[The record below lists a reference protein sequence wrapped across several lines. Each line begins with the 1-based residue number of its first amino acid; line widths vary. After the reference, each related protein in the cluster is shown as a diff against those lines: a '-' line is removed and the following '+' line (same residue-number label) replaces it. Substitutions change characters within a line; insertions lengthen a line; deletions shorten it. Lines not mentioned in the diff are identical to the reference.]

1 VKAALSGEAR
11 IDRADEDGDVSKA
24 TRGTREMTQVPPDFR
39 TDSLG
44 ECKVA
49 SPLRATRFMDTSK
62 PLLFRADIDELHE
75 QFRAGVDPPAFEL
88 AGPRE
93 NIYFDPSTLRCG
105 IVTCGGLCPGLND
118 VIRSVVFCLHEK
130 YRVAKIYGFR
140 FGYEGLVEPTALKPI
155 ELTTRRV
162 SQIHEVG
169 GTVLGSSRGPQPVD
183 GMVDTLERLGIQLL
197 FTVGG
202 DGTLRGA
209 HSIVEEIRRRELKI
223 AVVGVP
229 KTIDNDISYID
240 MSFGFDTAVEA
251 ARQATRAA
259 YVEASCHRF
268 GIGLVKLMGRDS
280 GFIASFAT
288 LADTQVGL
296 CLIPEVVFSID
307 GIVQAARQRIQ
318 RDGYVVIVVAEGA
331 GQNLLTE
338 AAEFD
343 ASGNRR
349 HGDIGA
355 FLRDKI
361 PEALRAQGISVSLK
375 YIDPSYMIRS
385 LPANARDANFC
396 LRLGHAAVHAGM
408 SGKTDTVIGSW
419 RRRLTHVPI
428 PMAVS
433 SRKKVDTN
441 GYLWQTVLSV
451 TGQSDD
457 LLSAVPV

>member
-1 VKAALSGEAR
+1 
-11 IDRADEDGDVSKA
+11 VSH
-24 TRGTREMTQVPPDFR
+24 TLPPDFR

-44 ECKVA
+44 ECTIA

-62 PLLFRADIDELHE
+62 RLLFRADIDELRE

-93 NIYFDPSTLRCG
+93 KIYFDPSTLRCG

-118 VIRSVVFCLHEK
+118 VIRSIVFCLHEK
-130 YRVAKIYGFR
+130 YGIAKVYGFR
-140 FGYEGLVEPTALKPI
+140 FGYAGLVDRSALTPI

-183 GMVDTLERLGIQLL
+183 DIVDTLDRLGIQLL
-197 FTVGG
+197 FTIGG

-209 HSIVEEIRRRELKI
+209 HSIVEEIRRRELNI

-229 KTIDNDISYID
+229 KTIDNDISFID

-259 YVEASCHRF
+259 YVEASCHRS

-296 CLIPEVVFSID
+296 CLVPENAFSID
-307 GIVQAARQRIQ
+307 GIVRAAGQRIE

-331 GQNLLTE
+331 GQELLAEE
-338 AAEFD
+338 AEWD
-343 ASGNRR
+343 ASGNRS
-349 HGDIGA
+349 HGDIGV
-355 FLRDKI
+355 FLRGTI
-361 PEALRAQGISVSLK
+361 PEAFQAQGFSVSLK

-408 SGKTDTVIGSW
+408 AGKTDTVIGSW

-433 SRKKVDTN
+433 SRKTVDTN
-441 GYLWQTVLSV
+441 GYLWRTVLSV
-451 TGQSDD
+451 TGQADD
-457 LLSAVPV
+457 LLSAFPS

>member
-1 VKAALSGEAR
+1 
-11 IDRADEDGDVSKA
+11 
-24 TRGTREMTQVPPDFR
+24 MTPTTPDFS
-39 TDSLG
+39 TDSMG
-44 ECKVA
+44 ECTTA
-49 SPLRATRFMDTSK
+49 SPLRTTHFMDMSK
-62 PLLFRADIDELHE
+62 PLLFRADIDELRA
-75 QFRAGVDPPAFEL
+75 QVRAGVDPPAFEL

-93 NIYFDPSTLRCG
+93 QIYFNPGSLRCG

-118 VIRSVVFCLHEK
+118 VIRSIVFCLQEK
-130 YRVAKIYGFR
+130 YGVAAIYGFR
-140 FGYEGLVEPTALKPI
+140 FGYAGLAERDALKPI

-162 SQIHEVG
+162 GQIHEIG

-183 GMVDTLERLGIQLL
+183 EMVDTLERLGIQLL
-197 FTVGG
+197 FAIGG

-259 YVEASCHRF
+259 FVEASCHRS

-296 CLIPEVVFSID
+296 CLIPEIAFSID
-307 GIVQAARQRIQ
+307 GVIQAASQRIQ
-318 RDGYVVIVVAEGA
+318 RDGYAVIVVAEGA
-331 GQNLLTE
+331 GQNLLGG

-349 HGDIGA
+349 QGDIGI
-355 FLRDKI
+355 FLRDVI
-361 PEALRAQGISVSLK
+361 PETFQAQGISVSLK

-408 SGKTDTVIGSW
+408 AGKTDTVIGSW

-428 PMAVS
+428 PMAVA
-433 SRKKVDTN
+433 SRKQVDTN

-451 TGQSDD
+451 TGQPDD
-457 LLSAVPV
+457 LFSTVAV

>member
-1 VKAALSGEAR
+1 
-11 IDRADEDGDVSKA
+11 
-24 TRGTREMTQVPPDFR
+24 MTPTTPDFS
-39 TDSLG
+39 TDSIG
-44 ECKVA
+44 ECTIV
-49 SPLRATRFMDTSK
+49 SPLRTAHFMDTSK
-62 PLLFRADIDELHE
+62 RLLFRADIDELRA
-75 QFRAGVDPPAFEL
+75 QVQAGVDPAAFEL

-93 NIYFDPSTLRCG
+93 QIYFNPGELRCG

-118 VIRSVVFCLHEK
+118 VIRSIVFCLQEK
-130 YRVAKIYGFR
+130 YGVTAIYGFR
-140 FGYEGLVEPTALKPI
+140 FGYAGLAEPGALKPI

-162 SQIHEVG
+162 GQINEIG

-183 GMVDTLERLGIQLL
+183 EMVDTLERLGIQLL

-209 HSIVEEIRRRELKI
+209 HSIVQEIRRRKLDI

-229 KTIDNDISYID
+229 KTIDNDISYIET
-240 MSFGFDTAVEA
+240 SFGFDTAVEA

-259 YVEASCHRF
+259 FVEASCHRY
-268 GIGLVKLMGRDS
+268 GIGLVKLMGRDA

-296 CLIPEVVFSID
+296 CLIPEIEFNVD
-307 GIVQAARQRIQ
+307 GVIQAASQRIQ
-318 RDGYVVIVVAEGA
+318 RDGYAVIVVAEGA
-331 GQNLLTE
+331 GQNLLGET
-338 AAEFD
+338 AEFD

-349 HGDIGA
+349 HSDIGVY
-355 FLRDKI
+355 LKDVI
-361 PEALRAQGISVSLK
+361 PEVFRARGTSVSLK

-408 SGKTDTVIGSW
+408 AGKTDTVIGSW

-428 PMAVS
+428 PMAVA
-433 SRKKVDTN
+433 SRKQVDTN

-451 TGQSDD
+451 TGQPDD
-457 LLSAVPV
+457 LVSPVTV

>member
-1 VKAALSGEAR
+1 MTSAQPNFTT
-11 IDRADEDGDVSKA
+11 DG
-24 TRGTREMTQVPPDFR
+24 
-39 TDSLG
+39 LG
-44 ECKVA
+44 ECTIV

-62 PLLFRADIDELHE
+62 RLLLRADLDELRA
-75 QFRAGVDPPAFEL
+75 QVRAGVDPPAFEL

-93 NIYFDPSTLRCG
+93 RIYFNPGTLRCG

-118 VIRSVVFCLHEK
+118 VIRSIVFCLHEK
-130 YRVAKIYGFR
+130 YGIAKVYGFR
-140 FGYEGLVEPTALKPI
+140 FGYAGLIGRSAPPPI

-169 GTVLGSSRGPQPVD
+169 GTVLGSSRGPQPVEE
-183 GMVDTLERLGIQLL
+183 MVDTLERMGIQLL

-229 KTIDNDISYID
+229 KTIDNDISFID
-240 MSFGFDTAVEA
+240 LSFGFETAVEA

-259 YVEASCHRF
+259 YVEASCHRS

-296 CLIPEVVFSID
+296 CLIPEVPFSID
-307 GIVQAARQRIQ
+307 GVVAAARQRIE
-318 RDGYVVIVVAEGA
+318 RDSYVVIVVAEGA
-331 GQNLLTE
+331 GQNLL
-338 AAEFD
+338 AEPAERD

-349 HGDIGA
+349 HSDIGVY
-355 FLRDKI
+355 LRDKI
-361 PEALRAQGISVSLK
+361 MEIFRAQGMSVSLK

-408 SGKTDTVIGSW
+408 AGRTDIVIGSW

-428 PMAVS
+428 PLAVS

-451 TGQSDD
+451 TGQAED
-457 LLSAVPV
+457 LQSAVPV

>member
-1 VKAALSGEAR
+1 
-11 IDRADEDGDVSKA
+11 
-24 TRGTREMTQVPPDFR
+24 
-39 TDSLG
+39 LG
-44 ECKVA
+44 ECNVV
-49 SPLRATRFMDTSK
+49 SPLRSTRFMDTSR
-62 PLLFRADIDELHE
+62 PLLFRADIDELRA
-75 QFRAGVDPPAFEL
+75 QLRAGIDPPAFEL

-93 NIYFDPSTLRCG
+93 RIYFNPAALKCG

-118 VIRSVVFCLHEK
+118 VIRSLVFCLHEK
-130 YRVAKIYGFR
+130 YGVAKVYGFK
-140 FGYEGLVEPTALKPI
+140 FGYEGLVDRSALTPI
-155 ELTTRRV
+155 ELTTRKLT
-162 SQIHEVG
+162 QINEVG

-183 GMVDTLERLGIQLL
+183 EMVDSLERLGIQLL
-197 FTVGG
+197 FTIGG

-209 HSIVEEIRRRELKI
+209 HSVVEEIRRRELDI

-229 KTIDNDISYID
+229 KTIDNDISFID

-251 ARQATRAA
+251 ARHATRAA
-259 YVEASCHRF
+259 YVEASCHRS

-296 CLIPEVVFSID
+296 CLIPEIRFSID
-307 GIVQAARQRIQ
+307 GVVRAAKQRID

-331 GQNLLTE
+331 GQDLL
-338 AAEFD
+338 AADAEWD

-349 HGDIGA
+349 HGDIGT
-355 FLRDKI
+355 FLKDKI
-361 PEALRAQGISVSLK
+361 PEKFRGQGTSVTLK

-408 SGKTDTVIGSW
+408 AGKTDTVIGSW
-419 RRRLTHVPI
+419 RRRLTLVPI
-428 PMAVS
+428 PLAVS

-451 TGQSDD
+451 TGQADD
-457 LLSAVPV
+457 LVSAFPGGAEPALP

>member
-1 VKAALSGEAR
+1 
-11 IDRADEDGDVSKA
+11 VSH
-24 TRGTREMTQVPPDFR
+24 TEPPDFR
-39 TDSLG
+39 IDELG
-44 ECKVA
+44 QCTIA
-49 SPLRATRFMDTSK
+49 TPLRATRFMDTSK
-62 PLLFRADIDELHE
+62 RHLFRADIDEL
-75 QFRAGVDPPAFEL
+75 RAQLRVGVDPPAFEL

-93 NIYFDPSTLRCG
+93 KIYFDPGALRCG

-118 VIRSVVFCLHEK
+118 VIRSIVCCLHEK
-130 YRVAKIYGFR
+130 YGIAKVYGFP
-140 FGYEGLVEPTALKPI
+140 FGYAGLVDRNDLTPI
-155 ELTTRRV
+155 ELSTRRV

-183 GMVDTLERLGIQLL
+183 DIVDTLERLGIQLL
-197 FTVGG
+197 FTIGG

-209 HSIVEEIRRRELKI
+209 HSIVEEIRRRDLEI

-229 KTIDNDISYID
+229 KTIDNDISFID

-259 YVEASCHRF
+259 YVEASCHRS

-296 CLIPEVVFSID
+296 CLIPEVAFTID
-307 GIVQAARQRIQ
+307 GVVRVAAERIE

-331 GQNLLTE
+331 GQNLLAET
-338 AAEFD
+338 AACD

-355 FLRDKI
+355 HLRDTLPKT
-361 PEALRAQGISVSLK
+361 LQAQGMSVSLK

-385 LPANARDANFC
+385 LPANARDSNFC

-408 SGKTDTVIGSW
+408 AGKTDVVVGSW

-428 PMAVS
+428 PTAVS
-433 SRKKVDTN
+433 SRKKVDTD

-451 TGQSDD
+451 TGQAED
-457 LLSAVPV
+457 LQSAVPG

>member
-1 VKAALSGEAR
+1 
-11 IDRADEDGDVSKA
+11 VSH
-24 TRGTREMTQVPPDFR
+24 TLPPDFR

-44 ECKVA
+44 ECTIA

-62 PLLFRADIDELHE
+62 RLLFRADIDELRE

-88 AGPRE
+88 AGPQE
-93 NIYFDPSTLRCG
+93 KIYFDPSTLRCG

-118 VIRSVVFCLHEK
+118 VVRSIVFCLHEK
-130 YRVAKIYGFR
+130 YGIARVYGFR
-140 FGYEGLVEPTALKPI
+140 FGYAGLVDQSALTPI

-169 GTVLGSSRGPQPVD
+169 GTVLGASRGPQPVED
-183 GMVDTLERLGIQLL
+183 MVDTLERLGIQLL
-197 FTVGG
+197 FTIGG

-209 HSIVEEIRRRELKI
+209 HSIVEEIGRRELNI

-229 KTIDNDISYID
+229 KTIDNDISFID

-259 YVEASCHRF
+259 YVEASCHRS

-296 CLIPEVVFSID
+296 CLIPENAFSID
-307 GIVQAARQRIQ
+307 GIVRAAGQRIE

-331 GQNLLTE
+331 GQELLAEE
-338 AAEFD
+338 AEWD
-343 ASGNRR
+343 ASGNRS
-349 HGDIGA
+349 HGDIGV
-355 FLRDKI
+355 FLRDKL
-361 PEALRAQGISVSLK
+361 PKALQVQGISVSLK

-408 SGKTDTVIGSW
+408 AGKTDTVIGSW
-419 RRRLTHVPI
+419 RRRLTYVPI

-433 SRKKVDTN
+433 SRRTIDTN
-441 GYLWQTVLSV
+441 GYLWRTVLSV
-451 TGQSDD
+451 TGQADD
-457 LLSAVPV
+457 LLSAVPA

>member
-1 VKAALSGEAR
+1 MKS
-11 IDRADEDGDVSKA
+11 S
-24 TRGTREMTQVPPDFR
+24 PPDFR
-39 TDSLG
+39 TDVLG
-44 ECKVA
+44 ECTVP
-49 SPLRATRFMDTSK
+49 SPLRATHFMDLSR
-62 PLLFRADIDELHE
+62 PLLFRADIDELRA
-75 QFRAGVDPPAFEL
+75 QLRAGIDPPAFEL

-93 NIYFDPSTLRCG
+93 RIYFNPATLKCG

-118 VIRSVVFCLHEK
+118 VIRSLVFCLYEK
-130 YRVAKIYGFR
+130 YGVAKVYGFK
-140 FGYEGLVEPTALKPI
+140 FGYEGLVERSALTPI
-155 ELTTRRV
+155 ELTTRKLT
-162 SQIHEVG
+162 QINEVG
-169 GTVLGSSRGPQPVD
+169 GTVLGSSRGPQPID
-183 GMVDTLERLGIQLL
+183 EMVDTLERLGIQLL
-197 FTVGG
+197 FTIGG

-209 HSIVEEIRRRELKI
+209 HSIVEEIRRRELDI

-229 KTIDNDISYID
+229 KTIDNDISFID

-251 ARQATRAA
+251 ARHATRAA
-259 YVEASCHRF
+259 YVEASCHRS

-296 CLIPEVVFSID
+296 CLIPEIGFSID
-307 GIVQAARQRIQ
+307 GVVRAAKQRID

-331 GQNLLTE
+331 GQDLL
-338 AAEFD
+338 AADAEWD

-349 HGDIGA
+349 HGDIGT
-355 FLRDKI
+355 FLKDKI
-361 PEALRAQGISVSLK
+361 PETFRGQGTSVTLK

-408 SGKTDTVIGSW
+408 AGKTDTVIGSW
-419 RRRLTHVPI
+419 RRRLTLVPI
-428 PMAVS
+428 PLAVS

-451 TGQSDD
+451 TGQADD
-457 LLSAVPV
+457 LVSAFPGDAEPALQ

>member
-1 VKAALSGEAR
+1 
-11 IDRADEDGDVSKA
+11 VSH
-24 TRGTREMTQVPPDFR
+24 TEPPDFR
-39 TDSLG
+39 IDDLG
-44 ECKVA
+44 ECTIA

-62 PLLFRADIDELHE
+62 RLLFRTDIDELRA
-75 QFRAGVDPPAFEL
+75 QLRAGVDPPAFEL

-93 NIYFDPSTLRCG
+93 TIYFDPGALRCA

-118 VIRSVVFCLHEK
+118 VIRSIVFCLHEK
-130 YRVAKIYGFR
+130 YGIAEVYGFR
-140 FGYEGLVEPTALKPI
+140 FGYAGLVERNDLTPI
-155 ELTTRRV
+155 ELTTRKV
-162 SQIHEVG
+162 GQIHEVG

-183 GMVDTLERLGIQLL
+183 DMVDTLERLGIQLL
-197 FTVGG
+197 FTIGG

-209 HSIVEEIRRRELKI
+209 HSIVEEIRRRKLTI

-229 KTIDNDISYID
+229 KTIDNDISFID
-240 MSFGFDTAVEA
+240 MSFGFDTAIEA

-259 YVEASCHRF
+259 YVEASCHRS

-296 CLIPEVVFSID
+296 CLIPEVAFTID
-307 GIVQAARQRIQ
+307 GVVRAAARRIE

-331 GQNLLTE
+331 GQNLLAET
-338 AAEFD
+338 AACD

-349 HGDIGA
+349 HGDIGVH
-355 FLRDKI
+355 LRDRI
-361 PEALRAQGISVSLK
+361 PETLRAQGMSVSLK

-385 LPANARDANFC
+385 LPANARDSNFC

-408 SGKTDTVIGSW
+408 AGKTDVVVGSW

-428 PMAVS
+428 PTAVS

-451 TGQSDD
+451 TGQADD
-457 LLSAVPV
+457 LLSAVRG

>member
-1 VKAALSGEAR
+1 
-11 IDRADEDGDVSKA
+11 
-24 TRGTREMTQVPPDFR
+24 
-39 TDSLG
+39 
-44 ECKVA
+44 
-49 SPLRATRFMDTSK
+49 
-62 PLLFRADIDELHE
+62 
-75 QFRAGVDPPAFEL
+75 
-88 AGPRE
+88 
-93 NIYFDPSTLRCG
+93 
-105 IVTCGGLCPGLND
+105 LND
-118 VIRSVVFCLHEK
+118 VIRSIVFCLQEK
-130 YRVAKIYGFR
+130 YGVTAIYGFR
-140 FGYEGLVEPTALKPI
+140 FGYAGLAEPDALKPI

-162 SQIHEVG
+162 GQINEVG
-169 GTVLGSSRGPQPVD
+169 GTVLGSSRGPQPV
-183 GMVDTLERLGIQLL
+183 GEMVDALERLGIQLL

-209 HSIVEEIRRRELKI
+209 HSIVQEIRRRKLDI

-259 YVEASCHRF
+259 FVEASCHQS
-268 GIGLVKLMGRDS
+268 GIGLVKLMGRDA

-296 CLIPEVVFSID
+296 CLIQEIAFNVD
-307 GIVQAARQRIQ
+307 GVIEAAWQRIQ
-318 RDGYVVIVVAEGA
+318 RDGYAVIVVAEGA
-331 GQNLLTE
+331 GQNLLGET
-338 AAEFD
+338 AEFD

-349 HGDIGA
+349 HSDIGVY
-355 FLRDKI
+355 LKDVI
-361 PEALRAQGISVSLK
+361 PEVFRARGTSVSLK

-408 SGKTDTVIGSW
+408 AGKTDTVIGSW

-428 PMAVS
+428 PMAVA
-433 SRKKVDTN
+433 SRKQVETD

-451 TGQSDD
+451 TGQPDD
-457 LLSAVPV
+457 LVSPLTV

>member
-1 VKAALSGEAR
+1 
-11 IDRADEDGDVSKA
+11 VSP
-24 TRGTREMTQVPPDFR
+24 TEPPDLSI
-39 TDSLG
+39 DDLG
-44 ECKVA
+44 PCTIA

-62 PLLFRADIDELHE
+62 RVLLRADVDEL
-75 QFRAGVDPPAFEL
+75 RAQVLAGIDPPAFEL

-93 NIYFDPSTLRCG
+93 TSYFDPGALRCG

-118 VIRSVVFCLHEK
+118 VIRSIVSCLHEK
-130 YRVAKIYGFR
+130 YSIAKVYGFQ
-140 FGYEGLVEPTALKPI
+140 FGYAGLVERNGLTPI
-155 ELTTRRV
+155 ELTARRV

-169 GTVLGSSRGPQPVD
+169 GTVLGSSRGPQPVEEI
-183 GMVDTLERLGIQLL
+183 VDMLERLGIQLL
-197 FTVGG
+197 FTIGG

-229 KTIDNDISYID
+229 KTIDNDISFID

-259 YVEASCHRF
+259 YVEASCHRS

-296 CLIPEVVFSID
+296 CLIPEGAFTID
-307 GIVQAARQRIQ
+307 GVVRAAAERIV

-331 GQNLLTE
+331 GQDLLAQT
-338 AAEFD
+338 AERD
-343 ASGNRR
+343 ASGNR
-349 HGDIGA
+349 HQADIGA
-355 FLRDKI
+355 HLRDI
-361 PEALRAQGISVSLK
+361 LPEAFRARGMSASLK

-385 LPANARDANFC
+385 LPANARDSNFC

-408 SGKTDTVIGSW
+408 AGKTDVVVGSW

-428 PMAVS
+428 PTAIS

-451 TGQSDD
+451 TGQADD
-457 LLSAVPV
+457 LLSDVPG

>member
-1 VKAALSGEAR
+1 
-11 IDRADEDGDVSKA
+11 
-24 TRGTREMTQVPPDFR
+24 MTSLPPDFT
-39 TDSLG
+39 TDDLG
-44 ECKVA
+44 ERKVV
-49 SPLRATRFMDTSK
+49 SPWRATRFMDASK
-62 PLLFRADIDELHE
+62 QLLFRADIDELRE
-75 QFRAGVDPPAFEL
+75 QIRAGVDPPTFEL
-88 AGPRE
+88 AGPME
-93 NIYFDPSTLRCG
+93 SIYFDPGTLRCG
-105 IVTCGGLCPGLND
+105 IVSCGGLCPGLND
-118 VIRSVVFCLHEK
+118 VIRSIVFCLQEK
-130 YRVAKIYGFR
+130 YGVAKVYGFR
-140 FGYEGLVEPTALKPI
+140 FGYEGLVERSALTPI
-155 ELTTRRV
+155 ELTIRRV

-183 GMVDTLERLGIQLL
+183 EMVDTLERLGIQLL
-197 FTVGG
+197 FTIGG

-209 HSIVEEIRRRELKI
+209 HSVVEEIRRRQLKI

-229 KTIDNDISYID
+229 KTIDNDISYMD

-259 YVEASCHRF
+259 YVEASCHRS

-280 GFIASFAT
+280 GFIATFAT

-296 CLIPEVVFSID
+296 CLIPEVGFTLD
-307 GIVQAARQRIQ
+307 GVVRAAGQRIE

-331 GQNLLTE
+331 GQDLLAE

-349 HGDIGA
+349 HGDIGV
-355 FLRDKI
+355 FLKEKI
-361 PEALRAQGISVSLK
+361 PEVLRAQGISPSLK

-408 SGKTDTVIGSW
+408 AGKTDVVIGSW

-428 PMAVS
+428 PLAVS

-451 TGQSDD
+451 TGQAED
-457 LLSAVPV
+457 LQSAVPA

>member
-1 VKAALSGEAR
+1 
-11 IDRADEDGDVSKA
+11 VSH
-24 TRGTREMTQVPPDFR
+24 TEPPDFR
-39 TDSLG
+39 IDDLG
-44 ECKVA
+44 QCTIA
-49 SPLRATRFMDTSK
+49 SPLRATRFMDSSK
-62 PLLFRADIDELHE
+62 HLLFRADIDELRA
-75 QFRAGVDPPAFEL
+75 QLRAGVDPPAFEL

-93 NIYFDPSTLRCG
+93 KIYFHPGALRCG

-118 VIRSVVFCLHEK
+118 VIRSIVFCLHEK
-130 YRVAKIYGFR
+130 YGIAQVYGFQ
-140 FGYEGLVEPTALKPI
+140 FGYAGLVERNGLAPI

-183 GMVDTLERLGIQLL
+183 EIVDMLERLEIQLL
-197 FTVGG
+197 FTIGG

-229 KTIDNDISYID
+229 KTIDNDISFID

-259 YVEASCHRF
+259 YVEASCHRS

-296 CLIPEVVFSID
+296 CLIPEVGFTID
-307 GIVQAARQRIQ
+307 GVVRAAAERIE

-331 GQNLLTE
+331 GQDLLAET
-338 AAEFD
+338 AARD
-343 ASGNRR
+343 ASGNLR

-355 FLRDKI
+355 HLRDTL
-361 PEALRAQGISVSLK
+361 PETLRAHGTSVSLK

-385 LPANARDANFC
+385 LPANARDSNFC

-408 SGKTDTVIGSW
+408 AGKTDVVIGSW
-419 RRRLTHVPI
+419 RRRLTHVPM
-428 PMAVS
+428 PTAVS
-433 SRKKVDTN
+433 SRKKVDTY

-451 TGQSDD
+451 TGQADD
-457 LLSAVPV
+457 LMSAVPG

>member
-1 VKAALSGEAR
+1 MTS
-11 IDRADEDGDVSKA
+11 VS
-24 TRGTREMTQVPPDFR
+24 PNFR
-39 TDSLG
+39 TDDLG
-44 ECKVA
+44 ECKIA

-62 PLLFRADIDELHE
+62 RLLFRADIDELRA

-93 NIYFDPSTLRCG
+93 RIYFNPATLKCG
-105 IVTCGGLCPGLND
+105 VVTCGGLCPGLND
-118 VIRSVVFCLHEK
+118 VIRSLVFCLHEK
-130 YRVAKIYGFR
+130 YRVAKIYGFK
-140 FGYEGLVEPTALKPI
+140 FGYEGLVERSALTPI
-155 ELTTRRV
+155 ELTARKLT
-162 SQIHEVG
+162 QINEVG
-169 GTVLGSSRGPQPVD
+169 GTVLGSSRGPQPV
-183 GMVDTLERLGIQLL
+183 GEMVDTLERLGIQLL
-197 FTVGG
+197 FTIGG
-202 DGTLRGA
+202 DGTLSGA

-229 KTIDNDISYID
+229 KTIDNDISFID

-251 ARQATRAA
+251 ARHATRAA

-296 CLIPEVVFSID
+296 CLIPEIAFSID
-307 GIVQAARQRIQ
+307 GVVRAAGQRIQ

-331 GQNLLTE
+331 GQSLLAE
-338 AAEFD
+338 ASESD

-349 HGDIGA
+349 HGDIGV
-355 FLRDKI
+355 FLKDKI
-361 PEALRAQGISVSLK
+361 PEAFRAQGIAVTLK

-408 SGKTDTVIGSW
+408 AGKTDMVIGSW

-428 PMAVS
+428 PAAIS
-433 SRKKVDTN
+433 SRKKVGTD

-451 TGQSDD
+451 TGQADD
-457 LLSAVPV
+457 LLSSVAGKAAPALS

>member
-1 VKAALSGEAR
+1 
-11 IDRADEDGDVSKA
+11 
-24 TRGTREMTQVPPDFR
+24 
-39 TDSLG
+39 
-44 ECKVA
+44 
-49 SPLRATRFMDTSK
+49 MDKSK
-62 PLLFRADIDELHE
+62 PHLFRADIDELRE
-75 QFRAGVDPPAFEL
+75 QFRTGVDPPAFEL

-93 NIYFDPSTLRCG
+93 KIYFDPNTLRCG

-118 VIRSVVFCLHEK
+118 VIRSIVFCLHEK
-130 YRVAKIYGFR
+130 YGIAKVYGFR
-140 FGYEGLVEPTALKPI
+140 FGYAGLVDRSALTPI

-183 GMVDTLERLGIQLL
+183 DMVDTLERRGIQLL
-197 FTVGG
+197 FTIGG

-209 HSIVEEIRRRELKI
+209 HSIVEEIRRRELNI

-229 KTIDNDISYID
+229 KTIDNDISFID

-259 YVEASCHRF
+259 YVEASCHRS

-280 GFIASFAT
+280 GFIASFAA

-296 CLIPEVVFSID
+296 CLVPENAFGID
-307 GIVQAARQRIQ
+307 GIVRAARQRIE

-331 GQNLLTE
+331 GQELLAE
-338 AAEFD
+338 AAEWY

-349 HGDIGA
+349 HGDIGT
-355 FLRDKI
+355 FLRDRI
-361 PEALRAQGISVSLK
+361 PEAFRAQGISVSLK

-408 SGKTDTVIGSW
+408 AGKTDTVIGSW
-419 RRRLTHVPI
+419 RRRLTYVPI

-433 SRKKVDTN
+433 SRKTVDPN
-441 GYLWQTVLSV
+441 GYLWRTVLSV
-451 TGQSDD
+451 TGQADD
-457 LLSAVPV
+457 LLSAFPS

>member
-1 VKAALSGEAR
+1 M
-11 IDRADEDGDVSKA
+11 DVSK
-24 TRGTREMTQVPPDFR
+24 R
-39 TDSLG
+39 
-44 ECKVA
+44 
-49 SPLRATRFMDTSK
+49 
-62 PLLFRADIDELHE
+62 LLFRADIDELYA
-75 QFRAGVDPPAFEL
+75 QFRAGLEPPTFEL

-93 NIYFDPSTLRCG
+93 NVYFEPSTLRCG

-118 VIRSVVFCLHEK
+118 VIRSIVFCLQDK
-130 YRVAKIYGFR
+130 YGVAAIYGFR
-140 FGYEGLVEPTALKPI
+140 YGYQGLVERIALPPI

-162 SQIHEVG
+162 GQIHEVG
-169 GTVLGSSRGPQPVD
+169 GTILGSSRGPQPVD
-183 GMVDTLERLGIQLL
+183 EMVDTLERLGIRLL
-197 FTVGG
+197 FTIGG

-209 HSIVEEIRRRELKI
+209 HAIVEEIRRRELDI

-259 YVEASCHRF
+259 YVEASCHRS

-296 CLIPEVVFSID
+296 CLIPEIAFSVDGVVE
-307 GIVQAARQRIQ
+307 AARERIE

-331 GQNLLTE
+331 GQDLLAE
-338 AAEFD
+338 AAQCDE
-343 ASGNRR
+343 SGNRR
-349 HGDIGA
+349 HGDIGG
-355 FLRDKI
+355 FLKEKL
-361 PEALRAQGISVSLK
+361 PEAFRAQGISASLK

-396 LRLGHAAVHAGM
+396 LRLGHAAVHAGIA
-408 SGKTDTVIGSW
+408 GKTDVLIGSW

-428 PMAVS
+428 PLAVS

-451 TGQSDD
+451 TGQADD
-457 LLSAVPV
+457 LHTVVPA

>member
-1 VKAALSGEAR
+1 
-11 IDRADEDGDVSKA
+11 
-24 TRGTREMTQVPPDFR
+24 MTAVPPDFK
-39 TDSLG
+39 TDDMG
-44 ECKVA
+44 ECKIV
-49 SPLRATRFMDTSK
+49 SPLRSTRFMDTSK
-62 PLLFRADIDELHE
+62 PLLFRSDIDELRE
-75 QFRAGVDPPAFEL
+75 QLRAGVDPPAFEL

-93 NIYFDPSTLRCG
+93 NIYFDPDTLRCG

-118 VIRSVVFCLHEK
+118 VIRSIVFCLHEK
-130 YRVAKIYGFR
+130 YGTAEIYGFR
-140 FGYEGLVEPTALKPI
+140 FGFEGLVERIGLTPI

-162 SQIHEVG
+162 TQIHEVG
-169 GTVLGSSRGPQPVD
+169 GSVLGSSRGPQPVD
-183 GMVDTLERLGIQLL
+183 EMVDTLERLGIQLL
-197 FTVGG
+197 FTIGG

-209 HSIVEEIRRRELKI
+209 HAIVEEIRRRGLKI

-240 MSFGFDTAVEA
+240 MTFGFDTAVEA

-280 GFIASFAT
+280 GFIASFAA

-296 CLIPEVVFSID
+296 CLIPEVQFSI
-307 GIVQAARQRIQ
+307 GGVVRAARQRID

-331 GQNLLTE
+331 GQDLMAE
-338 AAEFD
+338 APEFD
-343 ASGNRR
+343 PSGNRR

-355 FLRDKI
+355 SLRDKI
-361 PEALRAQGISVSLK
+361 TEAFRAQGFSVSLK

-408 SGKTDTVIGSW
+408 AGKTDMVIGSW

-428 PMAVS
+428 PAAVS

-451 TGQSDD
+451 TGQADD
-457 LLSAVPV
+457 LRYTVPA

>member
-1 VKAALSGEAR
+1 
-11 IDRADEDGDVSKA
+11 
-24 TRGTREMTQVPPDFR
+24 MTPVQPDFE
-39 TDSLG
+39 TDGLG
-44 ECKVA
+44 ECKIV
-49 SPLRATRFMDTSK
+49 SPFRAIRFFDGTK
-62 PLLFRADIDELHE
+62 RLLFRADIDELRA
-75 QFRAGVDPPAFEL
+75 QLRAGVDPPAFEM

-93 NIYFDPSTLRCG
+93 RIYFNPAALRCG

-118 VIRSVVFCLHEK
+118 VIRSIVFCLHEK
-130 YRVAKIYGFR
+130 YGVPTVYGFR
-140 FGYEGLVEPTALKPI
+140 FGFEGLVERHAMTPI

-183 GMVDTLERLGIQLL
+183 EMVDTLERLRIQLL
-197 FTVGG
+197 FTIGG

-209 HSIVEEIRRRELKI
+209 HSIVEEVRRRGLNI

-229 KTIDNDISYID
+229 KTIDNDISFIET
-240 MSFGFDTAVEA
+240 SFGFDTAVEA

-259 YVEASCHRF
+259 YVEASCSRS

-307 GIVQAARQRIQ
+307 GVVRAATQRIK
-318 RDGYVVIVVAEGA
+318 RDGHVVIVVAEGA
-331 GQNLLTE
+331 GQDLL
-338 AAEFD
+338 AEVPEWD

-349 HGDIGA
+349 HGDIGM
-355 FLRDKI
+355 FLRDK
-361 PEALRAQGISVSLK
+361 LRETFQAQGITVNVK

-385 LPANARDANFC
+385 LPANARDSNFC

-408 SGKTDTVIGSW
+408 AGKTDAVIGTW

-428 PMAVS
+428 PTAVS
-433 SRKKVDTN
+433 SRKKVHPD

-451 TGQSDD
+451 TGQPND
-457 LLSAVPV
+457 LLSAVTGEAEAGVH

>member
-1 VKAALSGEAR
+1 
-11 IDRADEDGDVSKA
+11 
-24 TRGTREMTQVPPDFR
+24 
-39 TDSLG
+39 
-44 ECKVA
+44 
-49 SPLRATRFMDTSK
+49 
-62 PLLFRADIDELHE
+62 LFRADIDELRA
-75 QFRAGVDPPAFEL
+75 QLRAGIDPPAFEL

-93 NIYFDPSTLRCG
+93 RIYFNPAALKCG

-118 VIRSVVFCLHEK
+118 VIRSLVFCLHEK
-130 YRVAKIYGFR
+130 YGVAKVYGFK
-140 FGYEGLVEPTALKPI
+140 FGYEGLVDRSALTPI
-155 ELTTRRV
+155 ELTTRKLT
-162 SQIHEVG
+162 QINEVG

-183 GMVDTLERLGIQLL
+183 EMVDSLERLGIQLL
-197 FTVGG
+197 FTIGG

-209 HSIVEEIRRRELKI
+209 HSIVEEIRRRELDI

-229 KTIDNDISYID
+229 KTIDNDISFID

-251 ARQATRAA
+251 ARHATRAA

-296 CLIPEVVFSID
+296 CLIPEIGFSID
-307 GIVQAARQRIQ
+307 GVVRAAKQRID

-331 GQNLLTE
+331 GQDLL
-338 AAEFD
+338 AADAEWD

-349 HGDIGA
+349 HGDIGT
-355 FLRDKI
+355 FLKDKI
-361 PEALRAQGISVSLK
+361 PETFRGQGTSVTLK

-408 SGKTDTVIGSW
+408 AGKTDTVIGSW
-419 RRRLTHVPI
+419 RRRLTLVPI
-428 PMAVS
+428 PLAVS
-433 SRKKVDTN
+433 SRKKVDTD

-451 TGQSDD
+451 TGQADD
-457 LLSAVPV
+457 LVSAFPGGAEPALP

>member
-1 VKAALSGEAR
+1 VTPA
-11 IDRADEDGDVSKA
+11 
-24 TRGTREMTQVPPDFR
+24 PPDFR
-39 TDSLG
+39 TDDLG
-44 ECKVA
+44 ECTVT

-62 PLLFRADIDELHE
+62 GLLFRADIDELRA
-75 QFRAGVDPPAFEL
+75 QFLAGLDPPAFEL

-93 NIYFDPSTLRCG
+93 KIYFDPGALRCG

-118 VIRSVVFCLHEK
+118 VIRSVVYCLREK
-130 YRVAKIYGFR
+130 YGVAQVYGFR
-140 FGYEGLVEPTALKPI
+140 FGFEGLVAQSTLTPI
-155 ELTTRRV
+155 EMTTRRV

-169 GTVLGSSRGPQPVD
+169 GTVLGSSRGPQPAD
-183 GMVDTLERLGIQLL
+183 EMVDTLERHGIQLL
-197 FTVGG
+197 FTIGG

-209 HSIVEEIRRRELKI
+209 HSIVEEIRRRGLKI

-259 YVEASCHRF
+259 YVEASCHRR

-296 CLIPEVVFSID
+296 CLIPEIGFSFDGVVR
-307 GIVQAARQRIQ
+307 AARQRIE

-331 GQNLLTE
+331 GQGLLAK
-338 AAEFD
+338 AAEWD

-349 HGDIGA
+349 HGDVGA

-361 PEALRAQGISVSLK
+361 PEAFRAEGISVSLK

-396 LRLGHAAVHAGM
+396 LRLGHGAVHAGM
-408 SGKTDTVIGSW
+408 AGKTDVVIGSW
-419 RRRLTHVPI
+419 GRRLTHVPI

-451 TGQSDD
+451 TGQADD
-457 LLSAVPV
+457 LLSSVPV

>member
-1 VKAALSGEAR
+1 
-11 IDRADEDGDVSKA
+11 VSQ
-24 TRGTREMTQVPPDFR
+24 TLPPDFR

-44 ECKVA
+44 ECKIV
-49 SPLRATRFMDTSK
+49 SPLHATRFMDTSK
-62 PLLFRADIDELHE
+62 PLLFRADIDELRE
-75 QFRAGVDPPAFEL
+75 QFRAGADPPAFEL
-88 AGPRE
+88 AGPRQK
-93 NIYFDPSTLRCG
+93 IYFDPSTLRCG

-118 VIRSVVFCLHEK
+118 VIRSIVFCLHEK
-130 YRVAKIYGFR
+130 YGVAQIYGFR
-140 FGYEGLVEPTALKPI
+140 FGYAGLVERSAPTPI

-162 SQIHEVG
+162 GQIHEVG

-183 GMVDTLERLGIQLL
+183 DMVDTLERLGIQLL
-197 FTVGG
+197 FTIGG

-209 HSIVEEIRRRELKI
+209 HSIVEEIRRRELNI

-229 KTIDNDISYID
+229 KTIDNDISFID
-240 MSFGFDTAVEA
+240 LTFGFDTAVEA

-259 YVEASCHRF
+259 YVEASCHRS

-296 CLIPEVVFSID
+296 CLVPENAFSID
-307 GIVQAARQRIQ
+307 GIVRAARQRIE

-331 GQNLLTE
+331 GQELLAE
-338 AAEFD
+338 AAEWD

-355 FLRDKI
+355 FLRDKL
-361 PEALRAQGISVSLK
+361 PEAFRAQGISVSLK

-408 SGKTDTVIGSW
+408 AGKTDTVIGSW
-419 RRRLTHVPI
+419 RRRLTYVPI

-433 SRKKVDTN
+433 SRKTVDTD

-451 TGQSDD
+451 TGQAAD
-457 LLSAVPV
+457 LFSAAPA

>member
-1 VKAALSGEAR
+1 MTLVQRDFE
-11 IDRADEDGDVSKA
+11 IDDLGDCEIV
-24 TRGTREMTQVPPDFR
+24 
-39 TDSLG
+39 
-44 ECKVA
+44 

-62 PLLFRADIDELHE
+62 RLLLRADVDELRA
-75 QFRAGVDPPAFEL
+75 QIRAGVDPPAFEL

-93 NIYFDPSTLRCG
+93 RIYFGPGSLRCG

-118 VIRSVVFCLHEK
+118 VVRSIVFCLREK
-130 YRVAKIYGFR
+130 YGVSTIYGFR
-140 FGYEGLVEPTALKPI
+140 FGYEGLVDRNALAPI
-155 ELTTRRV
+155 ELTPRKV

-169 GTVLGSSRGPQPVD
+169 GTVLGSSRGPQPA
-183 GMVDTLERLGIQLL
+183 GEMVDRLERLGIQLL
-197 FTVGG
+197 FAIGG

-209 HSIVEEIRRRELKI
+209 HSIVEEVRRRGLKI

-229 KTIDNDISYID
+229 KTIDNDISFID
-240 MSFGFDTAVEA
+240 TSFGFETAVEA

-259 YVEASCHRF
+259 YVEASCHRS

-288 LADTQVGL
+288 LADTQVGI
-296 CLIPEVVFSID
+296 CLIPEIAFSID
-307 GIVQAARQRIQ
+307 GVVEAARQRIE

-331 GQNLLTE
+331 GQDLLDIAGE
-338 AAEFD
+338 RD

-355 FLRDKI
+355 FLRDQI
-361 PEALRAQGISVSLK
+361 GETFRAQGTAANIK

-408 SGKTDTVIGSW
+408 AGKTDVVVGSW

-428 PMAVS
+428 PLAVS
-433 SRKKVDTN
+433 SRKKVDTD

-451 TGQSDD
+451 TGQDD
-457 LLSAVPV
+457 NLLNAGIGAS

>member
-1 VKAALSGEAR
+1 
-11 IDRADEDGDVSKA
+11 
-24 TRGTREMTQVPPDFR
+24 MTPVRPDFA
-39 TDSLG
+39 TDDLG
-44 ECKVA
+44 ECNVV
-49 SPLRATRFMDTSK
+49 SPLRSTRFMDTSR
-62 PLLFRADIDELHE
+62 PLLFRADIDELRA
-75 QFRAGVDPPAFEL
+75 QLRAGIDPPAFEL

-93 NIYFDPSTLRCG
+93 RIYFNPATLRCG

-118 VIRSVVFCLHEK
+118 VIRSLVFCLHEK
-130 YRVAKIYGFR
+130 YGVAKVYGFK
-140 FGYEGLVEPTALKPI
+140 FGYEGLVERSALTPI
-155 ELTTRRV
+155 ELTTRKLT
-162 SQIHEVG
+162 QINEVG

-183 GMVDTLERLGIQLL
+183 EMVDTLERLGIQLL
-197 FTVGG
+197 FTIGG

-209 HSIVEEIRRRELKI
+209 HSIVEEIRRRELEI

-229 KTIDNDISYID
+229 KTIDNDISFMD

-251 ARQATRAA
+251 ARHATRAA

-296 CLIPEVVFSID
+296 CLIPEIGFSID
-307 GIVQAARQRIQ
+307 GVVRAARERIE

-331 GQNLLTE
+331 GQDLLAE
-338 AAEFD
+338 AEEWD

-349 HGDIGA
+349 HGDIGT
-355 FLRDKI
+355 FLKDKI
-361 PEALRAQGISVSLK
+361 PETFRGQGTSVTLK

-408 SGKTDTVIGSW
+408 AGKTDTVIGSW
-419 RRRLTHVPI
+419 RRRLTLVPI
-428 PMAVS
+428 PLAVS
-433 SRKKVDTN
+433 SRKKVDTD

-451 TGQSDD
+451 TGQADD
-457 LLSAVPV
+457 LVSAFPGEAEPALQ

>member
-1 VKAALSGEAR
+1 MSHTL
-11 IDRADEDGDVSKA
+11 
-24 TRGTREMTQVPPDFR
+24 PPDFR
-39 TDSLG
+39 TESLG
-44 ECKVA
+44 ECTIV

-62 PLLFRADIDELHE
+62 RLLFRADIDELRE
-75 QFRAGVDPPAFEL
+75 QFRAGVEPPAFEL
-88 AGPRE
+88 AGPQE
-93 NIYFDPSTLRCG
+93 KIYFDPSTLRCG

-118 VIRSVVFCLHEK
+118 VIRSIVFCLHEK
-130 YRVAKIYGFR
+130 YGIAKVYGFR
-140 FGYEGLVEPTALKPI
+140 FGYAGLVNRSALTPI

-183 GMVDTLERLGIQLL
+183 DMVDTLERLGIQLL
-197 FTVGG
+197 FTIGG

-209 HSIVEEIRRRELKI
+209 HSIVEEIRRRELNI

-229 KTIDNDISYID
+229 KTIDNDISFID

-259 YVEASCHRF
+259 YVEASCHRS

-296 CLIPEVVFSID
+296 CLVPENAFGID
-307 GIVQAARQRIQ
+307 GIVRAARQRIE

-331 GQNLLTE
+331 GQELLAE
-338 AAEFD
+338 AAEWD

-349 HGDIGA
+349 HGDVGT

-361 PEALRAQGISVSLK
+361 PEAFRAQGISVSLK

-408 SGKTDTVIGSW
+408 AGKTDTVIGSW
-419 RRRLTHVPI
+419 RRRLTYVPI

-433 SRKKVDTN
+433 SRKTVDPN
-441 GYLWQTVLSV
+441 GYLWRTVLSV
-451 TGQSDD
+451 TGQADD
-457 LLSAVPV
+457 LLSAIPS

>member
-1 VKAALSGEAR
+1 
-11 IDRADEDGDVSKA
+11 
-24 TRGTREMTQVPPDFR
+24 
-39 TDSLG
+39 
-44 ECKVA
+44 
-49 SPLRATRFMDTSK
+49 MDTSK
-62 PLLFRADIDELHE
+62 RLLFRADIDEL
-75 QFRAGVDPPAFEL
+75 RAQLRVGVDPPAFEL

-93 NIYFDPSTLRCG
+93 KIYFDPGALRCG

-118 VIRSVVFCLHEK
+118 VIRSIVFCLHEK
-130 YRVAKIYGFR
+130 YGIAKVYGFP
-140 FGYEGLVEPTALKPI
+140 FGYAGLVERNDLRPI
-155 ELTTRRV
+155 ELTTRGV
-162 SQIHEVG
+162 SQIHEFG

-183 GMVDTLERLGIQLL
+183 DIVDTLERLGIQLL
-197 FTVGG
+197 FTIGG

-209 HSIVEEIRRRELKI
+209 HSIVEEIRRRELEI

-229 KTIDNDISYID
+229 KTIDNDISFID

-259 YVEASCHRF
+259 YVEASCHRS

-296 CLIPEVVFSID
+296 CLVPEVAFTVE
-307 GIVQAARQRIQ
+307 GVVRAAAERIE

-331 GQNLLTE
+331 GQILLAE
-338 AAEFD
+338 KAACD

-349 HGDIGA
+349 HGDIGVY
-355 FLRDKI
+355 LRDRI
-361 PEALRAQGISVSLK
+361 PEIFQAQGMSVSLK

-385 LPANARDANFC
+385 LPANARDSNFC
-396 LRLGHAAVHAGM
+396 LRLGHGAVHAGLA
-408 SGKTDTVIGSW
+408 GKTDVVVGSW

-433 SRKKVDTN
+433 SRKKVDTD

-451 TGQSDD
+451 TGQAGD
-457 LLSAVPV
+457 LP

>member
-1 VKAALSGEAR
+1 
-11 IDRADEDGDVSKA
+11 VSH
-24 TRGTREMTQVPPDFR
+24 TEPPDFR
-39 TDSLG
+39 IDDLG
-44 ECKVA
+44 QCTIA
-49 SPLRATRFMDTSK
+49 SPLRATRFMDSSK
-62 PLLFRADIDELHE
+62 RLLFRADIDELRA
-75 QFRAGVDPPAFEL
+75 QLRAGVDPPSFEL

-93 NIYFDPSTLRCG
+93 KIYFDPDALRCG

-118 VIRSVVFCLHEK
+118 VIRSIVFCLHEK
-130 YRVAKIYGFR
+130 YGIAQVYGFR
-140 FGYEGLVEPTALKPI
+140 FGYAGLVERNGLTPI

-183 GMVDTLERLGIQLL
+183 EIVDMLERLEIQLL
-197 FTVGG
+197 LTIGG

-229 KTIDNDISYID
+229 KTIDNDISFID

-259 YVEASCHRF
+259 YVEASCHRS

-296 CLIPEVVFSID
+296 CLIPEACFTID
-307 GIVQAARQRIQ
+307 GVVRAAAERIE

-331 GQNLLTE
+331 GQELL
-338 AAEFD
+338 AETAGRD
-343 ASGNRR
+343 ASGNLR

-355 FLRDKI
+355 HLRDTL
-361 PEALRAQGISVSLK
+361 PETLRAHGTAVSLK

-385 LPANARDANFC
+385 LPANARDSNFC

-408 SGKTDTVIGSW
+408 AGKTDVVIGSW

-428 PMAVS
+428 PTAVS

-451 TGQSDD
+451 TGQADD
-457 LLSAVPV
+457 LRSTVPG

>member
-1 VKAALSGEAR
+1 
-11 IDRADEDGDVSKA
+11 
-24 TRGTREMTQVPPDFR
+24 MTGVQPDFA
-39 TDSLG
+39 TDDLG
-44 ECKVA
+44 ECKIV
-49 SPLRATRFMDTSK
+49 SPFRANRFMDSSK
-62 PLLFRADIDELHE
+62 RLLFRTDIDELRA
-75 QFRAGVDPPAFEL
+75 QLLAGVDPPALEL

-93 NIYFDPSTLRCG
+93 RIYFPPATLRCG

-118 VIRSVVFCLHEK
+118 VVRSIVYCLHEK
-130 YRVAKIYGFR
+130 YGVPTVYGFR
-140 FGYEGLVEPTALKPI
+140 FGYEGLVERTALAPI

-162 SQIHEVG
+162 GQIHEVG

-183 GMVDTLERLGIQLL
+183 EMVDTLERSGIQLL
-197 FTVGG
+197 FTIGG

-209 HSIVEEIRRRELKI
+209 HSIVEEIRRRGLKI

-229 KTIDNDISYID
+229 KTIDNDISFID

-259 YVEASCHRF
+259 YVEASCYRS

-280 GFIASFAT
+280 GFIASFAA

-296 CLIPEVVFSID
+296 CLIPEVEFSI
-307 GIVQAARQRIQ
+307 GGVVRAAEQRIG
-318 RDGYVVIVVAEGA
+318 RDGFVVVVVAEGA
-331 GQNLLTE
+331 GQSLLSE
-338 AAEFD
+338 VGEQD

-349 HGDIGA
+349 HGDVGA
-355 FLRDKI
+355 FLRDELR
-361 PEALRAQGISVSLK
+361 EAFRARGTPVNVK

-385 LPANARDANFC
+385 LPANARDSNFC

-408 SGKTDTVIGSW
+408 VGKTDTVIGSW

-428 PMAVS
+428 PLAVS

-451 TGQSDD
+451 TGQADD
-457 LLSAVPV
+457 LLSTAGGEISGA

>member
-1 VKAALSGEAR
+1 
-11 IDRADEDGDVSKA
+11 VSH
-24 TRGTREMTQVPPDFR
+24 TLPPDFR

-44 ECKVA
+44 ECTIV

-62 PLLFRADIDELHE
+62 RLLFRADIDELRE
-75 QFRAGVDPPAFEL
+75 QFRAGVEPPAFEL
-88 AGPRE
+88 AGPQE
-93 NIYFDPSTLRCG
+93 KIYFDPSTLRCG

-118 VIRSVVFCLHEK
+118 VIRSIVFCLHEK
-130 YRVAKIYGFR
+130 YGIAKVYGFR
-140 FGYEGLVEPTALKPI
+140 FGYAGLVSRSALTPI

-183 GMVDTLERLGIQLL
+183 DMVDTLERLGIQLL
-197 FTVGG
+197 FTIGG

-209 HSIVEEIRRRELKI
+209 HSIVEEIRRRELNI

-229 KTIDNDISYID
+229 KTIDNDISFID

-259 YVEASCHRF
+259 YVEASCHRS

-296 CLIPEVVFSID
+296 CLVPENAFGID
-307 GIVQAARQRIQ
+307 GIVRAARQRIE

-331 GQNLLTE
+331 GQELLAE
-338 AAEFD
+338 AAEWD

-349 HGDIGA
+349 HGDVGT

-361 PEALRAQGISVSLK
+361 PEAFRAQGISVSLK

-408 SGKTDTVIGSW
+408 AGKTDTVIGSW
-419 RRRLTHVPI
+419 RRRLTYVPI

-433 SRKKVDTN
+433 SRKTVDPD
-441 GYLWQTVLSV
+441 GYLWRTVLSV
-451 TGQSDD
+451 TGQADD
-457 LLSAVPV
+457 LLSAIPS

>member
-1 VKAALSGEAR
+1 
-11 IDRADEDGDVSKA
+11 
-24 TRGTREMTQVPPDFR
+24 
-39 TDSLG
+39 
-44 ECKVA
+44 
-49 SPLRATRFMDTSK
+49 MDTSR
-62 PLLFRADIDELHE
+62 PLLFRADIDELRA
-75 QFRAGVDPPAFEL
+75 QLRAGIDPPAFEL

-93 NIYFDPSTLRCG
+93 RIYFNPAALKCG

-118 VIRSVVFCLHEK
+118 VIRSLVFCLHEK
-130 YRVAKIYGFR
+130 YGVAKSYGFR
-140 FGYEGLVEPTALKPI
+140 FGYEGLVERSALTPI
-155 ELTTRRV
+155 ELTTRKL
-162 SQIHEVG
+162 SQINEVG

-183 GMVDTLERLGIQLL
+183 EMVDTLERLGIQLL
-197 FTVGG
+197 FTIGG
-202 DGTLRGA
+202 DGTLSGA

-229 KTIDNDISYID
+229 KTIDNDISFID

-251 ARQATRAA
+251 ARHATRAA

-296 CLIPEVVFSID
+296 CLIPEIAFSID
-307 GIVQAARQRIQ
+307 GVVRAARQRIQ

-331 GQNLLTE
+331 GQSLLAE
-338 AAEFD
+338 ASEWD

-349 HGDIGA
+349 YGDIGV
-355 FLRDKI
+355 FLKDKI
-361 PEALRAQGISVSLK
+361 PEAFRAQEIAVTLK

-385 LPANARDANFC
+385 LPANARDANCC
-396 LRLGHAAVHAGM
+396 LRLGHGAVHAGM
-408 SGKTDTVIGSW
+408 AGKTDMVIGSW

-428 PMAVS
+428 PAAVS
-433 SRKKVDTN
+433 SRKKVATD

-451 TGQSDD
+451 TGQDDD
-457 LLSAVPV
+457 LLSSVTGKAEPALS

>member
-1 VKAALSGEAR
+1 
-11 IDRADEDGDVSKA
+11 
-24 TRGTREMTQVPPDFR
+24 MTPAPPDFR

-44 ECKVA
+44 ECTIV

-62 PLLFRADIDELHE
+62 RLLFRADIDELRE
-75 QFRAGVDPPAFEL
+75 QFRAGVEPPAFEL
-88 AGPRE
+88 AGPQE
-93 NIYFDPSTLRCG
+93 KIYFDPSTLRCG

-118 VIRSVVFCLHEK
+118 VIRSIVFCLHEK
-130 YRVAKIYGFR
+130 YGIARVYGFR
-140 FGYEGLVEPTALKPI
+140 FGYAGLVDRSALTPI

-169 GTVLGSSRGPQPVD
+169 GTVLGSSRGPQPVED
-183 GMVDTLERLGIQLL
+183 MVDTLERLGIQLL
-197 FTVGG
+197 FTIGG

-209 HSIVEEIRRRELKI
+209 HSIVEEIRRRELNI

-229 KTIDNDISYID
+229 KTIDNDISFID

-259 YVEASCHRF
+259 YVEASCHRS

-296 CLIPEVVFSID
+296 CLVPENAFGID
-307 GIVQAARQRIQ
+307 GIVRAARQRIE

-331 GQNLLTE
+331 GQELLAE
-338 AAEFD
+338 AAEWD

-349 HGDIGA
+349 QGDVGT

-361 PEALRAQGISVSLK
+361 PEAFRAQGISVSLK

-408 SGKTDTVIGSW
+408 AGKTDTVIGSW
-419 RRRLTHVPI
+419 RRRLTYVPI

-433 SRKKVDTN
+433 SRKTVDPN
-441 GYLWQTVLSV
+441 GYLWRTVLSV
-451 TGQSDD
+451 TGQADD
-457 LLSAVPV
+457 LLSAIPS

>member
-1 VKAALSGEAR
+1 
-11 IDRADEDGDVSKA
+11 
-24 TRGTREMTQVPPDFR
+24 MTPTTPDFS
-39 TDSLG
+39 TDSIG
-44 ECKVA
+44 ECAVV
-49 SPLRATRFMDTSK
+49 SPLRNAQFMDTSK
-62 PLLFRADIDELHE
+62 RLLFRADIDELRAQIE
-75 QFRAGVDPPAFEL
+75 AGVDPAAFEL

-93 NIYFDPSTLRCG
+93 RIYFNPSELRCG

-118 VIRSVVFCLHEK
+118 VIRSIVFCLQEK
-130 YRVAKIYGFR
+130 YGVTAVYGFR
-140 FGYEGLVEPTALKPI
+140 FGYAGLAEPDALKPI

-162 SQIHEVG
+162 GQINEFG
-169 GTVLGSSRGPQPVD
+169 GTGLGSSRGPQPVD
-183 GMVDTLERLGIQLL
+183 EMVDTLERLGIQLL

-259 YVEASCHRF
+259 FVEASCHRS

-296 CLIPEVVFSID
+296 CLIPEIEFSVD
-307 GIVQAARQRIQ
+307 GLVRAARKRIE

-331 GQNLLTE
+331 GQHLLDKATE
-338 AAEFD
+338 WD

-355 FLRDKI
+355 FLRDQMK
-361 PEALRAQGISVSLK
+361 ETFRGQGISVNLK

-408 SGKTDTVIGSW
+408 AGKTDTVIGTW

-428 PMAVS
+428 PLAVS

-451 TGQSDD
+451 TGQADD
-457 LLSAVPV
+457 LLSAVSG